1 MIESRV
7 MNSAVVAVGNELLI
21 GKTVDT
27 NGSWLSEKLTDLGVP
42 VAGRWVTGD
51 DPGSIQDCI
60 KDALE
65 KADIVIVTG
74 GLGPTSDDLTRPA
87 VADLFRHKLI
97 EDPVLVQRLHDRFS
111 AMGYDSLPQRNLV
124 QAKVPEGAIVIDNK
138 EGTAPGL
145 IIEDAGRVVILLPG
159 VPREMKMIFDLKV
172 KEYINSQF
180 RSHLIP
186 TLERTFN
193 TSGIPE
199 SLLAEE
205 MAGHTDKFPPDVSL
219 AFLPGLQGGSLRITT
234 PDTDGKGLARLGLC
248 EEVLMPVIAPHF
260 YSMGATDIVDTLASL
275 LLSAKK
281 NLAVGESC
289 TGGLISKRITDRP
302 GSSRYFRGGIIAY
315 DVETKSSVLGIEK
328 QIIATK
334 GVVSQEVASLLAERS
349 ARLMNADFG
358 IGITGVAG
366 PGVGSSDVPVGTVCY
381 AVFGDGRVHTFQK
394 VFGGN
399 RQAVRTRAAQVALF
413 SFFQMLT
420 NKLD

>member
-1 MIESRV
+1 MTQSRD
-7 MNSAVVAVGNELLI
+7 MSSAVVAVGNELLI

-51 DPGSIQDCI
+51 DPGLIQGCI

-87 VADLFRHKLI
+87 VADLYRRKLI
-97 EDPVLVQRLHDRFS
+97 EDPVLVQGLQDRFS

-145 IIEDAGRVVILLPG
+145 IIEDAGRAVILLPG
-159 VPREMKMIFDLKV
+159 VPREMKLIFDLKV
-172 KEYINSQF
+172 KEYINDQF
-180 RSHLIP
+180 RSQLIP
-186 TLERTFN
+186 ILEKTFN

-199 SLLAEE
+199 SLLADET
-205 MAGHTDKFPPDVSL
+205 ARYIDKFPRGVSV
-219 AFLPGLQGGSLRITT
+219 AFLPGLKGVSLRITT
-234 PDTDGKGLARLGLC
+234 PDADGQGLARLSLC
-248 EEVLMPVIAPHF
+248 EDVLMPVIAPYF
-260 YSMGATDIVDTLASL
+260 YSMGTTDIVDTLASL

-281 NLAVGESC
+281 SLAVGESC

-315 DVETKSSVLGIEK
+315 DVETKSGVLGIEK
-328 QIIATK
+328 KIIATK

-349 ARLMNADFG
+349 AGLMNADFG

-366 PGVGSSDVPVGTVCY
+366 PGVGSDDVPVGTVCH
-381 AVFGDGRVHTFQK
+381 AIFGDGRVQTFQN

-399 RQAVRTRAAQVALF
+399 REAVRTRAAQAALF

>member
-1 MIESRV
+1 MTQSRV
-7 MNSAVVAVGNELLI
+7 MSSAVVAVGNELLI

-87 VADLFRHKLI
+87 VADLYRRELI
-97 EDPVLVQRLHDRFS
+97 EDPALVQGLHDRFS
-111 AMGYDSLPQRNLV
+111 AMGYGSLPQRNLV
-124 QAKVPEGAIVIDNK
+124 QAKVPEGAIVIDNQ

-145 IIEDAGRVVILLPG
+145 IIEDAGRAVILLPG
-159 VPREMKMIFDLKV
+159 VPREMKLIFDLKV
-172 KEYINSQF
+172 KEYINDQF

-186 TLERTFN
+186 LLEKTFN

-199 SLLAEE
+199 SLLAD
-205 MAGHTDKFPPDVSL
+205 ATARHIDKFPRDVSV
-219 AFLPGLQGGSLRITT
+219 AFLPGLQGVSLRITT
-234 PDTDGKGLARLGLC
+234 PDADGQGLARLSLC
-248 EEVLMPVIAPHF
+248 EDVLMPVIAPYF
-260 YSMGATDIVDTLASL
+260 YSMGTTDIVDTLASL

-281 NLAVGESC
+281 SLAVGESC

-315 DVETKSSVLGIEK
+315 DVETKSGVLGIEK

-349 ARLMNADFG
+349 AVLMNADFG

-366 PGVGSSDVPVGTVCY
+366 PGVGSGDVPVGTVCY
-381 AVFGDGRVHTFQK
+381 AIFGDGRVQTFQK
-394 VFGGN
+394 IFGGN
-399 RQAVRTRAAQVALF
+399 RQAVRTRAAQAALF

>member
-1 MIESRV
+1 MTQSRV
-7 MNSAVVAVGNELLI
+7 MSSAVVAVGNELLI

-87 VADLFRHKLI
+87 VADLYRRELI
-97 EDPVLVQRLHDRFS
+97 EDPALVQGLHDRFS
-111 AMGYDSLPQRNLV
+111 AMGYGSLPQRNLV
-124 QAKVPEGAIVIDNK
+124 QAKVPEGAIVIDNQ

-145 IIEDAGRVVILLPG
+145 IIEDAGRAVILLPG
-159 VPREMKMIFDLKV
+159 VPREMKLIFDLKV
-172 KEYINSQF
+172 KEYINDQF

-186 TLERTFN
+186 LLEKTFN

-199 SLLAEE
+199 SLLAD
-205 MAGHTDKFPPDVSL
+205 ATARHIDKFPRDVSV
-219 AFLPGLQGGSLRITT
+219 AFLPGLQGVSLRITT
-234 PDTDGKGLARLGLC
+234 PDADGQGLARLSLC
-248 EEVLMPVIAPHF
+248 EDVLMPVIAPYF
-260 YSMGATDIVDTLASL
+260 YSMGTTDIVDTLASL

-281 NLAVGESC
+281 SLAVGESC

-315 DVETKSSVLGIEK
+315 DVETKSGVLGIEK

-349 ARLMNADFG
+349 AVLMNADFG

-366 PGVGSSDVPVGTVCY
+366 PGVGSGDVPVGTVCY
-381 AVFGDGRVHTFQK
+381 AIFGDGRGQTFQK
-394 VFGGN
+394 IFGGN
-399 RQAVRTRAAQVALF
+399 RQAVRTRAAQAALF

>member
-60 KDALE
+60 KDGVE
-65 KADIVIVTG
+65 KANIVIGTG

-87 VADLFRHKLI
+87 VADLFRRKLI
-97 EDPVLVQRLHDRFS
+97 EDPALVQRLHDRFS

-180 RSHLIP
+180 RSPLIP
-186 TLERTFN
+186 TLERPFN
-193 TSGIPE
+193 TSGI
-199 SLLAEE
+199 
-205 MAGHTDKFPPDVSL
+205 HW
-219 AFLPGLQGGSLRITT
+219 
-234 PDTDGKGLARLGLC
+234 AR
-248 EEVLMPVIAPHF
+248 
-260 YSMGATDIVDTLASL
+260 T
-275 LLSAKK
+275 
-281 NLAVGESC
+281 
-289 TGGLISKRITDRP
+289 
-302 GSSRYFRGGIIAY
+302 
-315 DVETKSSVLGIEK
+315 
-328 QIIATK
+328 Q
-334 GVVSQEVASLLAERS
+334 
-349 ARLMNADFG
+349 
-358 IGITGVAG
+358 
-366 PGVGSSDVPVGTVCY
+366 
-381 AVFGDGRVHTFQK
+381 
-394 VFGGN
+394 
-399 RQAVRTRAAQVALF
+399 
-413 SFFQMLT
+413 
-420 NKLD
+420 

>member
-1 MIESRV
+1 MTQSRV
-7 MNSAVVAVGNELLI
+7 MSSAVVAVGNELLI

-87 VADLFRHKLI
+87 VADLYRRELI
-97 EDPVLVQRLHDRFS
+97 EDPALVQGLHDRFS
-111 AMGYDSLPQRNLV
+111 AMGYGSLPQRNLV
-124 QAKVPEGAIVIDNK
+124 QAKVPEGAIVIDNQ

-145 IIEDAGRVVILLPG
+145 IIEDAGRAVILLPG
-159 VPREMKMIFDLKV
+159 VPREMKLIFDLKV
-172 KEYINSQF
+172 KEYINDQF

-186 TLERTFN
+186 ILEKTFN

-199 SLLAEE
+199 SLLAD
-205 MAGHTDKFPPDVSL
+205 ATARHIDKFPRDVSV
-219 AFLPGLQGGSLRITT
+219 AFLPGLQGVSLRITT
-234 PDTDGKGLARLGLC
+234 PDADGQGLARLSLC
-248 EEVLMPVIAPHF
+248 EDVLMPVIAPYF
-260 YSMGATDIVDTLASL
+260 YSMGTTDIVDTLASL

-281 NLAVGESC
+281 SLAVGESC

-315 DVETKSSVLGIEK
+315 DVETKSGVLGIEK

-349 ARLMNADFG
+349 AVLMNADFG

-366 PGVGSSDVPVGTVCY
+366 PGVGRGDVPVGTVCY
-381 AVFGDGRVHTFQK
+381 AIFGDGRVQTFQK

-399 RQAVRTRAAQVALF
+399 RQAVRTRAAQAALF

>member
-1 MIESRV
+1 MTQSRV
-7 MNSAVVAVGNELLI
+7 MSSAVVAVGNELLI

-87 VADLFRHKLI
+87 VADLYRRELI
-97 EDPVLVQRLHDRFS
+97 EDPALVQGLHDRFS
-111 AMGYDSLPQRNLV
+111 AMGYGSLPQRNLV
-124 QAKVPEGAIVIDNK
+124 QAKVPEGAIVIDNQ

-145 IIEDAGRVVILLPG
+145 IIEDAGRAVILLPG
-159 VPREMKMIFDLKV
+159 VPREMKLIFDLKV
-172 KEYINSQF
+172 KEYINDRF

-186 TLERTFN
+186 ILEKTFN

-199 SLLAEE
+199 SLLAD
-205 MAGHTDKFPPDVSL
+205 ATARHIDKFPRDVSV
-219 AFLPGLQGGSLRITT
+219 AFLPGLQGVSLRITT
-234 PDTDGKGLARLGLC
+234 PDADGQGLARLSLC
-248 EEVLMPVIAPHF
+248 EEVLMPVIAPYF
-260 YSMGATDIVDTLASL
+260 YSMGTTDIVDTLASL

-281 NLAVGESC
+281 SLAVGESC

-315 DVETKSSVLGIEK
+315 DVETKSGVLGIEK
-328 QIIATK
+328 QIISTK
-334 GVVSQEVASLLAERS
+334 GVVSQEVATLLAERS
-349 ARLMNADFG
+349 AVLMNADFG

-366 PGVGSSDVPVGTVCY
+366 PGVGRGDVPVGTVCY
-381 AVFGDGRVHTFQK
+381 AIFGDGRVQTSQK

-399 RQAVRTRAAQVALF
+399 RQAVRTRAAQAALF

>member
-1 MIESRV
+1 MTQSRV
-7 MNSAVVAVGNELLI
+7 MSSAVVAVGNELLI

-87 VADLFRHKLI
+87 VADLYRRELI
-97 EDPVLVQRLHDRFS
+97 EDPALVQGLHDRFS
-111 AMGYDSLPQRNLV
+111 AMGYGSLPQRNLV
-124 QAKVPEGAIVIDNK
+124 QAKVPEGAIVIDNQ

-145 IIEDAGRVVILLPG
+145 IIEDAGRAVILLPG
-159 VPREMKMIFDLKV
+159 VPREMKLIFDLKV
-172 KEYINSQF
+172 KEYINDRF

-186 TLERTFN
+186 ILEKTFN

-199 SLLAEE
+199 SLLAD
-205 MAGHTDKFPPDVSL
+205 ATARHIDKFPRDVSV
-219 AFLPGLQGGSLRITT
+219 AFLPGLQGVSLRITT
-234 PDTDGKGLARLGLC
+234 PDADGQGLARLSLC
-248 EEVLMPVIAPHF
+248 EEVLMPVIAPYF
-260 YSMGATDIVDTLASL
+260 YSMGTTDIVDTLASL

-281 NLAVGESC
+281 SLAVGESC

-315 DVETKSSVLGIEK
+315 DVETKSGVLGIEK
-328 QIIATK
+328 QIISTK
-334 GVVSQEVASLLAERS
+334 GVVSQEVATLLAERS
-349 ARLMNADFG
+349 AVLMNADFG
-358 IGITGVAG
+358 MGITGVAG
-366 PGVGSSDVPVGTVCY
+366 PGVGSGDVPVGTVCY
-381 AVFGDGRVHTFQK
+381 AIFGDGRGQTFQK
-394 VFGGN
+394 IFGGN
-399 RQAVRTRAAQVALF
+399 RQAVRTRAAQAALF